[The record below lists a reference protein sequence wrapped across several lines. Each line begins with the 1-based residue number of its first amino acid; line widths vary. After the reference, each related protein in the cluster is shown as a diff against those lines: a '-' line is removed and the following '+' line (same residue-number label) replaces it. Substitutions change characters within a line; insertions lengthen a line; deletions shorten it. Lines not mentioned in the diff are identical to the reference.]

1 MYQAFHVHHQTLDAL
16 TDDSLA
22 CLFSQSG
29 AYQFDERCSAQITK
43 VETEKRWPRRLHQT
57 IDDRNQ
63 TEYLRLTHLLLTLC
77 GQQNSVPLIS
87 N

>member
-1 MYQAFHVHHQTLDAL
+1 MHLQMIPL
-16 TDDSLA
+16 LA